1 MFLLR
6 KKDEATTTKKRS
18 TWYNAAPTDDL
29 KYDSLT
35 SITASRNDQLSEQ
48 TQQQMITKRILHP
61 LLETNLQHKH

>member
-18 TWYNAAPTDDL
+18 TWYNAALSDDL
-29 KYDSLT
+29 KYDAST

-48 TQQQMITKRILHP
+48 TQQQMISKRILYP
-61 LLETNLQHKH
+61 LLETNLQPKH